1 MSELGTSEWW
11 TYSVSDLLLFSPGTY
26 YRLFELYNEAV
37 WPMHVAAAAI
47 GLVILALLL
56 VRPPVAGRIVALLL
70 AACWTWIA
78 WAYLGSR
85 YATINWA
92 AVYFAYGF
100 ALQALLLLLAGAA
113 GLVNFTKPEPR
124 FAPVGLGLFVFAL
137 LIQPLIGP
145 LLGRSWSEIELFGLS
160 PDPTAVATLGVLLA
174 ADRIPFA
181 LMIVPLLWCAIGGA
195 TLWAMSAPDAIIM
208 PAAGL
213 LAVLF
218 AGWNRPAPR
227 DPERG

>member
-1 MSELGTSEWW
+1 MSELATSEWW
-11 TYSVSDLLLFSPGTY
+11 TYSLSDLLLFSPRTY

-37 WPMHVAAAAI
+37 WPMQVAAAAI

-56 VRPPVAGRIVALLL
+56 LRPPVAGRTIALLL
-70 AACWTWIA
+70 AACWAWIA
-78 WAYLGSR
+78 WAYLGRS

-100 ALQALLLLLAGAA
+100 VLQALLLVLGGAA
-113 GLVNFTKPEPR
+113 GLVKFTKPESR
-124 FAPVGLGLFVFAL
+124 LAPAGLGLFVFAL

-145 LLGRSWSEIELFGLS
+145 LLGRSWSEIELFGLA
-160 PDPTAVATLGVLLA
+160 PDPTVVATLGVLLA
-174 ADRIPFA
+174 ADRIRFV

-195 TLWAMSAPDAIIM
+195 TLSAMGAPDALLL

-213 LAVLF
+213 LAVLLG
-218 AGWNRPAPR
+218 GWVRLASR
-227 DPERG
+227 GPERG